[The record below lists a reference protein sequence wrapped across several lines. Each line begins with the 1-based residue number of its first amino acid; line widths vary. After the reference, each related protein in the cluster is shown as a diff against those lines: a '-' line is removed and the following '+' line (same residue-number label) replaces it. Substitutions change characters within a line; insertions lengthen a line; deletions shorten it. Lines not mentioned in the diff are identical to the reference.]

1 MINTEKKFV
10 CNFLLVF
17 SIGSNH
23 PLLNTISN
31 YYFNAKTGGKN
42 LRPTLVLLMS
52 RATFKNE
59 NVPWILNE
67 NKKFNIN
74 AFKDDSIGNQSQ
86 SFGNLRDGNQS
97 QSIGKEDQF
106 ILNQMNSTLNHH
118 LIGSNWDS
126 TAPDLDLLASSLHQS
141 NSNEPIVHMT
151 RQDYLKSR
159 ILPTQQ
165 RLAGMN

>member
-1 MINTEKKFV
+1 
-10 CNFLLVF
+10 
-17 SIGSNH
+17 
-23 PLLNTISN
+23 
-31 YYFNAKTGGKN
+31 
-42 LRPTLVLLMS
+42 MS

-67 NKKFNIN
+67 NKKLNIN
-74 AFKDDSIGNQSQ
+74 AFKEDSIGKQSHN
-86 SFGNLRDGNQS
+86 FGNLRDGNQS
-97 QSIGKEDQF
+97 QSIGKDDQF